1 MLDQVYYWDNLLS
14 QEEYSLLMVE
24 FEKYQWQFDQ
34 GSIIDGTSPI
44 GRTFWFKD
52 FFKSEYSVNLFT
64 EKIKEVLKAD
74 IKVQSL
80 YGNGQAHG
88 QCGDIH
94 QDITYGP
101 EIKGNWGTLVYFAH
115 INWRPIYGGHLIVTD
130 PDHTIV
136 TNSFFPKTNS
146 AVLFNSRWHHAGLEP
161 TVHCK
166 TQRLSIA
173 FKFKVIEND
182 N

>member
-1 MLDQVYYWDNLLS
+1 VLDQVYYWDNLLTK
-14 QEEYSLLMVE
+14 EEYDLLMIE
-24 FEKYQWQFDQ
+24 FEKYDWKFDQ
-34 GSIIDGTSPI
+34 GSDPQISN

-52 FFKSEYSVNLFT
+52 IFKSEYSVNLFT
-64 EKIKEVLKAD
+64 EKIKEYLKTEIRAER
-74 IKVQSL
+74 L

-101 EIKGNWGTLVYFAH
+101 EVKGEWGTLVYFAH
-115 INWRPIYGGHLIVTD
+115 KNWYPTYGGHLILTD

-173 FKFKVIEND
+173 FKFKVIEK
-182 N
+182 

>member
-1 MLDQVYYWDNLLS
+1 MLDRVYYWDNLLTK
-14 QEEYSLLMVE
+14 EEYNLLMIE
-24 FEKYQWQFDQ
+24 FEKYDWKFDQ
-34 GSIIDGTSPI
+34 SSSSRNSN

-52 FFKSEYSVNLFT
+52 ISESEYCMSLFST
-64 EKIKEVLKAD
+64 KIQEILKVD
-74 IKVQSL
+74 IRPERL

-88 QCGDIH
+88 QCSDIH
-94 QDITYGP
+94 QDVMCGP

-115 INWRPIYGGHLIVTD
+115 TNWYPIYGGHLILTD
-130 PDHTIV
+130 PDHTTV

-146 AVLFNSRWHHAGLEP
+146 AVLFNSRQHHAGLEP

-173 FKFKVIEND
+173 FKFKVIEK
-182 N
+182 